1 MSRVFAHP
9 KNLLDAVGETLGPS
23 DWLMVE
29 QQRINQ
35 FADATDDHQWI
46 HVDPGKA
53 ADGPFGACIAH
64 GFLTLSLVNKFLPQL
79 LEVHNT
85 TMGVNYGCD
94 KVRFPNTVKVNQ
106 RIRGVGEVLG
116 VEEKPGAVQATIR
129 VSVEVEGEGR
139 PACVADTI
147 SRFYYSD

>member
-1 MSRVFAHP
+1 MPRVFSHP
-9 KNLLDAVGETLGPS
+9 KELLNAVGEALGPS
-23 DWLMVE
+23 DWATIE
-29 QQRINQ
+29 QERIDQ
-35 FADATDDHQWI
+35 FANATDDHQWI
-46 HVDPGKA
+46 HVDPEKA

-64 GFLTLSLVNKFLPQL
+64 GYLTLSLVNKFLPQL
-79 LEVHNT
+79 IEVQNR

-106 RIRGVGEVLG
+106 RIRGTGEILA

-129 VSVEVEGEGR
+129 INVEVEDEDR

-147 SRFYYSD
+147 SRFYYSE

>member
-1 MSRVFAHP
+1 MTRIFTHP
-9 KNLLDAVGETLGPS
+9 KELLSAVGETLGPS
-23 DWLMVE
+23 EWVAVE
-29 QQRINQ
+29 QERINQ

-46 HVDPGKA
+46 HVDPGRA
-53 ADGPFGACIAH
+53 AGGPFGACIAH

-79 LEVHNT
+79 IEVQAT

-116 VEEKPGAVQATIR
+116 VEEKPGAVQATVR
-129 VSVEVEGEGR
+129 VSVEIEDEER

>member
-9 KNLLDAVGETLGPS
+9 KNLLDAVGDTLGPC
-23 DWLMVE
+23 DWVVVE
-29 QQRINQ
+29 QDRINQ

-46 HVDPGKA
+46 HVDPEKA
-53 ADGPFGACIAH
+53 ANGPFGACIAH

-79 LEVHNT
+79 IEVQNT

-106 RIRGVGEVLG
+106 RIRGVGEILG
-116 VEEKPGAVQATIR
+116 VEEKPGAVQVTIR
-129 VSVEVEGEGR
+129 VQVEVEGEER

-147 SRFYYSD
+147 SRFYYSE

>member
-1 MSRVFAHP
+1 MSRIFEHP
-9 KNLLDAVGETLGPS
+9 KDLLDAVGETLGPT
-23 DWLMVE
+23 DWMIVE
-29 QQRINQ
+29 QERINQ

-64 GFLTLSLVNKFLPQL
+64 GYLTLSLVNKFLPKL
-79 LEVHNT
+79 IEVRNT

-106 RIRGVGEVLG
+106 RIRGRGEILG
-116 VEEKPGAVQATIR
+116 VDEKPGAVQATVRI
-129 VSVEVEGEGR
+129 SVEVEGEER

-147 SRFYYSD
+147 SRFYFS